1 MWNTETFRP
10 SSSENEMDQT
20 IKIIKQTI
28 VNNEVA
34 KVGSVHTVP
43 KHVAHMHV
51 TAENAEYLEKETAT
65 NRAIGAEGSDSDP
78 KKRKKK

>member
-1 MWNTETFRP
+1 MWTTETFRP

-20 IKIIKQTI
+20 IKIIRQTI

-51 TAENAEYLEKETAT
+51 VAENAEYSDQKST

>member
-1 MWNTETFRP
+1 MWTTETFRP
-10 SSSENEMDQT
+10 SSSENEMDLT
-20 IKIIKQTI
+20 IKIIRQTI

-65 NRAIGAEGSDSDP
+65 NRAIGAEGSDSKP

>member
-10 SSSENEMDQT
+10 SSSENEMDLT
-20 IKIIKQTI
+20 IKIIRQTI

-65 NRAIGAEGSDSDP
+65 NRAIGAEGSDSKP

>member
-1 MWNTETFRP
+1 MWTTETFHP
-10 SSSENEMDQT
+10 SSSENEMDLT
-20 IKIIKQTI
+20 IKIIRQTI

-65 NRAIGAEGSDSDP
+65 NRAIGAEGSDSKP